1 VYEQAVP
8 SEIWAARQGMMGTTP
23 RKSLWNCSRNLVAE
37 GCSIFSHP
45 NPAQL
50 LEGKMQFRTPLS
62 PAARMPSAS
71 ASPRAQVPN
80 TNHSRA
86 PQAQRSGPQM
96 PKGTDRATA
105 PKRDTDTPSSTP
117 PTPKPSSS
125 IQPVTV
131 RKPIIDASTTATST
145 SKVASKDSTAGVG
158 NSFGKSSPVA
168 FLGGPKPQ
176 SIFGAAKLS
185 RPFAKLEPSTSGSGA
200 AGGHIFGRPNPAQL
214 LAGER

>member
-1 VYEQAVP
+1 MSRLSQAQ
-8 SEIWAARQGMMGTTP
+8 SEAARQGMMGTTP
-23 RKSLWNCSRNLVAE
+23 RKNLWDSSRNLVTE
-37 GCSIFSHP
+37 GCYIFSRP

-50 LEGKMQFRTPLS
+50 LEGKMLFRTPLS

-86 PQAQRSGPQM
+86 PQAQRSGLQM

-105 PKRDTDTPSSTP
+105 PKRHTDTPSSTT
-117 PTPKPSSS
+117 PTPKPSS
-125 IQPVTV
+125 IAQPMTV
-131 RKPIIDASTTATST
+131 RKPITDASTTATST
-145 SKVASKDSTAGVG
+145 SKVASQDSTAGVG
-158 NSFGKSSPVA
+158 NLFGKRSPVA

-176 SIFGAAKLS
+176 SVFGAAKLS
-185 RPFAKLEPSTSGSGA
+185 CPFAKLDPSTSGSGA

-214 LAGER
+214 LAGKR